1 MNNSGYIQTAKT
13 PDLVTYKVM
22 SGGTELPVQ
31 YGIKSIVVEKEV
43 NRIPHARIVI
53 LDGSAPDQN
62 FKLSS
67 ENLLIPGKEIEIT
80 VGYHSKEDT
89 LFKGVVVKHNLK
101 VKNGSTYLIVEC
113 KDKAV
118 KMTLGRKSKYFYESK
133 DSDIIEELIGN
144 SGATADVEATAK
156 SHKELVQ
163 YRASDWDFMVT
174 RAQANGK
181 LCFVD
186 DGTIKVAKPKVSGET
201 VETVAFGSSVH
212 EFDGEIDARNQ
223 FSKITATSWSYTD
236 QEIVEAE
243 AQDPAIVLNGDL
255 SPGDLAAVFGIEDLQ
270 LRHGG
275 KITQEELQD
284 WGDAKAVFQQLAKTR
299 GTVKFQG
306 ISKVKP
312 GVLLKLEGLGNR
324 FNGTI
329 YVTGVRHE
337 VAEGNWLVTA
347 QFGLTPTWFSETYE
361 VSEMPGSGIMP
372 AISGLH
378 VGVVSQL
385 ESDPDGE
392 DRILVQI
399 PIINNEEEGIWCRV
413 ATLDA
418 GENRGSFFRP
428 EIGDEVIIGF
438 INDDPNDAVVL
449 GMLHSSAKP
458 APITA
463 TDDNHE
469 KGFVTRSEMKMI
481 FNDDKISY
489 TLETPAGKK
498 VILDEDADII
508 KIEDEHSN
516 ILTFKSD
523 GITMESAGDIKIK
536 ASGDVS
542 IEGTNVK
549 LKASAQFKAE
559 GSSGSEVSS
568 GAVTV
573 VKGSQVKIN

>member
-13 PDLVTYKVM
+13 PDLVTFKVM
-22 SGGTELPVQ
+22 SGDTELPVK
-31 YGIKSIVVEKEV
+31 YGVKSIVVEKEV
-43 NRIPHARIVI
+43 NRIPYARIVI
-53 LDGSAPDQN
+53 LDGSAPDQD

-80 VGYHSKEDT
+80 AGYHSHEKT
-89 LFKGVVVKHNLK
+89 IFKGVVVKHNLK
-101 VKNGSTYLIVEC
+101 VKNGSSFLIVEC

-144 SGATADVEATAK
+144 SGVTADVEATANT
-156 SHKELVQ
+156 HKELIQ
-163 YRASDWDFMVT
+163 YRASDWDFMVA

-186 DGTIKVAKPKVSGET
+186 DGTVKVAKPKISGDT
-201 VETVAFGSSVH
+201 VETVVFGSSIH
-212 EFDGEIDARNQ
+212 EFEGEIDARDQ

-236 QEIVEAE
+236 QELVEAE
-243 AQDPAIVLNGDL
+243 AQDPAIALNGNL
-255 SPGDLAAVFGIEDLQ
+255 SPSDLAAVFGVEDLQ
-270 LRHGG
+270 FKHGG
-275 KITQEELQD
+275 NLTQEELQD
-284 WGDAKAVFQQLAKTR
+284 WSDARATFQQLAKTR
-299 GTVKFQG
+299 GRVQFQG
-306 ISKVKP
+306 ISEVKP
-312 GVLLKLEGLGNR
+312 GVLLTLEGLGSR

-337 VAEGNWLVTA
+337 IADGNWLVNA
-347 QFGLTPTWFSETYE
+347 QFGLTPTWFSETYDI
-361 VSEMPGSGIMP
+361 SDMPGSGIIP
-372 AISGLH
+372 SISGLH
-378 VGVVSQL
+378 VGVVTQL

-399 PIINNEEEGIWCRV
+399 PIINSEEEGIWARV

-508 KIEDEHSN
+508 KIEDEHAN
-516 ILTFKSD
+516 VLTFKSD

-536 ASGDVS
+536 ASGDVK
-542 IEGTNVK
+542 IEGTNIN

>member
-1 MNNSGYIQTAKT
+1 MNNSGYIQTART
-13 PDLVTYKVM
+13 PDLITFKVM
-22 SGGTELPVQ
+22 SGGSELPKK
-31 YGIKSIVVEKEV
+31 YGVESIVVEKEV
-43 NRIPHARIVI
+43 NRIPYARIVI
-53 LDGSAPDQN
+53 LDGSAPEQD
-62 FKLSS
+62 FKLSN
-67 ENLLIPGKEIEIT
+67 EELLIPGKEIEIT
-80 VGYHSKEDT
+80 AGYHSEEET
-89 LFKGVVVKHNLK
+89 IFKGVVVKHNLK
-101 VKNGSTYLIVEC
+101 VKNGASYLIVEC

-118 KMTLGRKSKYFYESK
+118 KMTLGRKSKYFYEST

-144 SGATADVEATAK
+144 GGLEADVEATANA
-156 SHKELVQ
+156 HQELVQ

-186 DGTIKVAKPKVSGET
+186 DGLIKVAKPVFSGET
-201 VETVAFGSSVH
+201 IETVAFGSSVH
-212 EFDGEIDARNQ
+212 EFEGEIDARDQ
-223 FSKITATSWSYTD
+223 FSKITSSSWSYTD
-236 QEIVEAE
+236 QELIEAE
-243 AQDPAIVLNGDL
+243 AQDPAIALNGNL
-255 SPGDLAAVFGIEDLQ
+255 SPSDLAAVFGIEDLQ
-270 LRHGG
+270 FKHGG
-275 KITQEELQD
+275 NLTQEELQD
-284 WGDAKAVFQQLAKTR
+284 WSDAKATFQQLAKTR
-299 GTVKFQG
+299 GRVKFQG
-306 ISKVKP
+306 IPSVKP
-312 GVLLKLEGLGNR
+312 GVLLALQGLGNR
-324 FNGTI
+324 FNGKI
-329 YVTGVRHE
+329 YITGVRHE
-337 VAEGNWLVTA
+337 IAEGNWLVDA
-347 QFGLTPTWFSETYE
+347 QFGLSPTWFSETYD
-361 VSEMPGSGIMP
+361 VSDMPGSGIIP
-372 AISGLH
+372 SISGLH

-399 PIINNEEEGIWCRV
+399 PIINNEEQGIWARV

-428 EIGDEVIIGF
+428 EIEDEVIIGF
-438 INDDPNDAVVL
+438 INDDPNDAVIL

-458 APITA
+458 APISA

-498 VILDEDADII
+498 IIMDEDADII

-516 ILTFKSD
+516 VITLNSD

-536 ASGDVS
+536 ASGDLNL
-542 IEGTNVK
+542 EGTNINV
-549 LKASAQFKAE
+549 KASAQLKAE

-573 VKGSQVKIN
+573 IKGSQVKIN